1 MYFSTISIK
10 SYPDKS
16 ERWVL
21 KVIFFTC
28 FESSFENAFISFKY
42 GKKHTLCA
50 APDFPFL
57 PISDVS
63 TSEPSNMQ
71 TLSL

>member
-1 MYFSTISIK
+1 MSIS

-21 KVIFFTC
+21 NVMFFIC
-28 FESSFENAFISFKY
+28 FESSLENPLISFKY

-50 APDFPFL
+50 LPHFPFL
-57 PISDVS
+57 PFSDVS
-63 TSEPSNMQ
+63 TSLPKIIQ
-71 TLSL
+71 TLFL